1 MNDTAATAHQ
11 EAAIAAIRELL
22 EIHFR
27 EAEDSADED
36 GKFSI
41 SFRASF
47 DRSHPQ
53 TLLKVTSRISK
64 SVTDEIE
71 TNVPDPSQ
79 PELGLDHQH

>member
-27 EAEDSADED
+27 EAENSADED

-71 TNVPDPSQ
+71 TNFPDPSQ
-79 PELGLDHQH
+79 PELGLAHQQ

>member
-27 EAEDSADED
+27 EAENSADED

-53 TLLKVTSRISK
+53 TLLKVTSRINK

-71 TNVPDPSQ
+71 TNVSDPSQ
-79 PELGLDHQH
+79 PELGLAHQQ

>member
-27 EAEDSADED
+27 EAENSADED

-79 PELGLDHQH
+79 PELGLAHQQ

>member
-27 EAEDSADED
+27 EAENSADED

-41 SFRASF
+41 SFRASL

-53 TLLKVTSRISK
+53 TILKVTSRISK

-71 TNVPDPSQ
+71 TNVSDPSQ
-79 PELGLDHQH
+79 PELGLAHQQ

>member
-27 EAEDSADED
+27 EAENSADED

-53 TLLKVTSRISK
+53 TILKVTSRISK

-71 TNVPDPSQ
+71 TNVSDPSQ
-79 PELGLDHQH
+79 PELGLAHQQ

>member
-11 EAAIAAIRELL
+11 EAAVAAIRELL

-27 EAEDSADED
+27 EAENSADED

-53 TLLKVTSRISK
+53 TLLKVTSRINK

-71 TNVPDPSQ
+71 TNVSDPSQ
-79 PELGLDHQH
+79 PELGLAHQQ

>member
-1 MNDTAATAHQ
+1 MNDSAATAHQ

-22 EIHFR
+22 ETHFR

-53 TLLKVTSRISK
+53 TLLKVTSRINK

-71 TNVPDPSQ
+71 TNVPDPNQ
-79 PELGLDHQH
+79 PELALPHDK

>member
-1 MNDTAATAHQ
+1 MNEPAATAHQ

-22 EIHFR
+22 ETHFR

-53 TLLKVTSRISK
+53 TLLKVTSRINK

-71 TNVPDPSQ
+71 TNVPDPNQ
-79 PELGLDHQH
+79 PELALAHDK